1 MEFPVGFS
9 FAKEIAIFDHKIDS
23 LFLTFLF
30 MKPLAIV
37 LKISFLVT
45 FITET
50 LTKRYFIAEFFAS
63 KVYLRKLTQ
72 SDSFNLSELA
82 TAELT

>member
-50 LTKRYFIAEFFAS
+50 LTKRYFIGEFFAS